1 MSEEKSEAKLKQT
14 LLSIARNNKAAQAY
28 ILEGKDAKEL
38 LDAAKS
44 FAKALGTSDAD
55 TIFPERE
62 KPHLLSVADIRAGIV
77 GSVSIRPYDSPYKV
91 YIVEHASEMN
101 VQAQNALLKTLEE
114 PPEYVIILL
123 LTDNSELFLPTVLSR
138 CVKLSEEESEN
149 GAEEDREELLR
160 AAQLT
165 DEVFQ
170 NAASLNT
177 EKVLQYTAEFVKLK
191 ALGTGILDRF
201 LSWYRDILLCKMG
214 GSLSGDTSEKRR
226 NAAFYLSG
234 KMSFEGIN
242 RCITAV
248 QDTRKRLEANVNTEM
263 CFEVLLMELLKALE
277 RPAERR

>member
-77 GSVSIRPYDSPYKV
+77 GSVGIRPYDSPYKV

-138 CVKLSEEESEN
+138 CVKLSEEESES

-191 ALGTGILDRF
+191 ALGTEILDRF

-226 NAAFYLSG
+226 SSAFYLSG

-263 CFEVLLMELLKALE
+263 CFEVLLMELLKTLE